1 MYTRIVKYGFLLLF
15 LILLIIHLA
24 VGLKHGFWIVIVL
37 AILQAAAYTMA
48 EKADQSKKLGE

>member
-15 LILLIIHLA
+15 LMLLIIHLA
-24 VGLKHGFWIVIVL
+24 VGLKHGFWFVIVL

-48 EKADQSKKLGE
+48 EKADKKYV